1 MPTMGALH
9 EGHLSLIH
17 AARQECAE
25 VGVSIFVNP
34 LQFGPR
40 EDFGKYPRQE
50 QHDLKL
56 CEEAGAD
63 WVFMPQPDFAGN
75 LQTTVSVSGLRDRWE
90 GSRRPGHFDGVA
102 TIVARLFGATQPD
115 VAVFGLKDY
124 QQCRVIAALVEDL
137 TMPIKLRFSETV
149 REQDGL
155 AMSSRNAYLSASDR
169 QKAPLLYKVLLDI
182 GYQSKL
188 RPLSELI
195 DSNTRLL
202 EQEGFMVDYLVVV
215 DERTLEPLNEIQPGA
230 RTIVAAKLGETWLI
244 DNLDASLV
252 P

>member
-1 MPTMGALH
+1 MGALH
-9 EGHLSLIH
+9 EGHLSLIR
-17 AARQECAE
+17 AARSECDE

-34 LQFGPR
+34 LQFGPK

-50 QHDLKL
+50 QRDLQL

-63 WVFMPQPDFAGN
+63 WVFMPQADFAAA

-90 GSRRPGHFDGVA
+90 GRRRPGHFDGVA

-137 TMPIKLRFSETV
+137 SMPIKLRFSETV
-149 REQDGL
+149 REHDGL
-155 AMSSRNAYLSASDR
+155 AMSSRNAYLSDSDR
-169 QKAPLLYKVLLDI
+169 QKASLLYKVLLEI
-182 GYQSKL
+182 GYQSSK

-195 DSNTRLL
+195 ESNTRML
-202 EQEGFMVDYLVVV
+202 EHAGFAVDYLAVV
-215 DERTLEPLNEIQPGA
+215 DERTLEPLEEIQPGA

-252 P
+252 S